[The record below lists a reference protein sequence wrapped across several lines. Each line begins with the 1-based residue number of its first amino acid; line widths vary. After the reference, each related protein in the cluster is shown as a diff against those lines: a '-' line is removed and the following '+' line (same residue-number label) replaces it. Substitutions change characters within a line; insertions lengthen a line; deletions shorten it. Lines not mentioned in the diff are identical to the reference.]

1 MANSAKE
8 QEQEFLLLGDHNDI
22 DNIVNISLND
32 SKALPLSE
40 IEQNKK
46 KIKSELRALK
56 TRLEEEEEMAGTEDF
71 EVQ

>member
-1 MANSAKE
+1 MANSDLE